1 MRAHSV
7 SMTSHA
13 TVRELWR
20 YPVKS
25 MGGTRIRSVRI
36 NRRGPHADR
45 LWAVR
50 DLELDATT
58 TARRLPVLMQCT
70 ARYVG
75 EPPADAGPGRAAEVI
90 ITFPDGDQMS
100 SSNGAIHARLSDLV
114 SRRVEL
120 CPLPPISDRNQYR
133 GPMLTQSD
141 LRRQFDIPDGQAL
154 PDISMFPLHKVAELA
169 RYATP
174 VGSYADAYPLHLLT
188 TGALDSLRTLA
199 PHADFDVR
207 RFRPNVL
214 LDGSDEFDWCGGT
227 LANESIVL
235 KPVVP
240 TLRCSMPIRAQP
252 GLQPQPDVMRTISRH
267 NDRCLGV
274 YADVLQPGHLSEG
287 DTLTHTAPLARNSAQ
302 RVGERLRRAF
312 LRAATHVM
320 PQGTQA

>member
-1 MRAHSV
+1 MR
-7 SMTSHA
+7 SHGGS
-13 TVRELWR
+13 TTHPVIVRELWR

-25 MGGTRIRSVRI
+25 MAGSRVRSVPI
-36 NRRGPHADR
+36 DRRGAHADR

-58 TARRLPVLMQCT
+58 TARRLPVLMQCS
-70 ARYVG
+70 ARYAA
-75 EPPADAGPGRAAEVI
+75 EPSADAGPGRAVEVI
-90 ITFPDGDQMS
+90 VTFPDGEEMS
-100 SSNGAIHARLSDLV
+100 SSDPTIHVRLSDLV

-120 CPLPPISDRNQYR
+120 RPLPPISDRGQYR

-154 PDISMFPLHKVAELA
+154 PDISMFPLRKVAELA

-188 TGALDSLRTLA
+188 TGALDSLRALA

-227 LANESIVL
+227 LANESIAL
-235 KPVVP
+235 KPAVP

-252 GLQPQPDVMRTISRH
+252 GLQAQPDVMRTISRY
-267 NDRCLGV
+267 NDRCLGI
-274 YADVLQPGHLSEG
+274 YADVLRPGPLSEG
-287 DTLTHTAPLARNSAQ
+287 DTFTYIAPPAQNSAQ
-302 RVGERLRRAF
+302 RAGEQLRRAF
-312 LRAATHVM
+312 LRAAARVM
-320 PQGTQA
+320 PDGTQT